1 MLVLTREAILN
12 AVQEDRITI
21 MPFRKLHQVITGQSC

>member
-1 MLVLTREAILN
+1 LVLAREVILN

-21 MPFRKLHQVITGQSC
+21 MPFRKVHQVITGQSC